1 MRPRRKILSSPRAK
15 WSFLSFLS
23 VILPVFLG
31 DALPAAAQDS
41 EKPELATHE
50 SETTMRARSSMV
62 LVRTVVRDSKGH
74 PVSDLKKENFK
85 LLDERKEQAIAYF
98 AVEGVSPA
106 PAAAPADASGP
117 AALQAETPAPGAPPA
132 PPAPQRFLALFF
144 DDVHTKIEDL
154 TRSRNAADRYL
165 AAALGPTDRAGVFTA
180 SGQGILDFT
189 GDLAKLHDALENLR
203 PRPIDMQQVNPC
215 PDIDEYQADQIVNHR
230 DEVSTG
236 VAATEIV
243 QCIFNNDST
252 KSAQAQEM
260 AFADASHVLE
270 VSDTENGY
278 TLRALEALVRRCMS
292 LPGQRSIVLVS
303 SGFLAILRRTE
314 VSDVVDRALRANV
327 VISALDERGLYTS
340 PEYDAASSNAIVGPR
355 NGQKSLLRMTANHE
369 SADVMAELAEGTGG
383 TFFRDSNDLEAGFR
397 QASAFP
403 EVSYVLGFYP
413 QNLKP
418 DGRFHTL
425 KVSLVQPAGLAL
437 QSRRGYFAP
446 NKLLNS
452 EEVAKQE
459 IDEAVFSQQELNEL
473 RVAVHT
479 QFFKPANAEAQL
491 SVLAR
496 VDVRSLRF
504 HKEAGR
510 NRDDLT
516 LVAAL
521 FDRNGRFIAGKQKLV
536 ELRLRD
542 ETMNRL
548 SQTGINMKT
557 SFDVQPG
564 AYLVRLVLRESE
576 DAHMSAV
583 NQTIEI
589 PF

>member
-1 MRPRRKILSSPRAK
+1 MRPRRKILSSPRAGFFC
-15 WSFLSFLS
+15 FLSIL
-23 VILPVFLG
+23 ILPVFLG
-31 DALPAAAQDS
+31 DAPPAGAQVSD
-41 EKPELATHE
+41 KPELATHE
-50 SETTMRARSSMV
+50 SESTVRLRTSLV

-74 PVSDLKKENFK
+74 PVPNLRKENFK

-98 AVEGVSPA
+98 SVESNSPA
-106 PAAAPADASGP
+106 PDSAPALASATGAATPVPAAAS
-117 AALQAETPAPGAPPA
+117 TPR
-132 PPAPQRFLALFF
+132 APQRFLALFF
-144 DDVHTKIEDL
+144 DDVHAKYEDL
-154 TRSRNAADRYL
+154 ARARDAADRYL
-165 AAALGPTDRAGVFTA
+165 AASLGPTDRAGIFTS
-180 SGQGILDFT
+180 SGQNVLDFT
-189 GDLAKLHDALENLR
+189 ADRGKIHDALEALR
-203 PRPIDMQQVNPC
+203 PRPITIQQVDAC

-230 DEVSTG
+230 DEVATG
-236 VAATEIV
+236 VATSEV
-243 QCIFNNDST
+243 LHCQFSDDPRRT
-252 KSAQAQEM
+252 PQAQEM
-260 AFADASHVLE
+260 ALSEADRVLE
-270 VSDTENGY
+270 ASDAENGY
-278 TLRALEALVRRCMS
+278 TIRGLDAVVRRCTS

-303 SGFLAILRRTE
+303 SGFLAVLRRTQIF
-314 VSDVVDRALRANV
+314 DLMDRALRANV
-327 VISALDERGLYTS
+327 VISALDERGLYTPEDFDDVSS
-340 PEYDAASSNAIVGPR
+340 PKAVGPR
-355 NGQKSLLRMTANHE
+355 NGQKSLLRATSSQE
-369 SADVMAELAEGTGG
+369 SGEVMSQLAEGTGG
-383 TFFRDSNDLEAGFR
+383 TFFHNSNDLEAGFR
-397 QASAFP
+397 QAGAFP

-425 KVSLVQPAGLAL
+425 QVSLVQPAGLAL

-446 NKLLNS
+446 NKLLNA
-452 EEVAKQE
+452 EEVAKEE

-479 QFFKPANAEAQL
+479 QFFKPGSADAQL

-521 FDRNGRFIAGKQKLV
+521 FDKDGRFLVGKQKLV

-542 ETMNRL
+542 ESLDRL
-548 SQTGINMKT
+548 AQTGINMKT

-564 AYLVRLVLRESE
+564 AYLVRLVVRESE
-576 DAHMSAV
+576 DAHMSELS
-583 NQTIEI
+583 QTIEI

>member
-15 WSFLSFLS
+15 WGFFCFLL
-23 VILPVFLG
+23 VLIPPVFLG
-31 DALPAAAQDS
+31 DAPPAAAQDS
-41 EKPELATHE
+41 GKPELATHE
-50 SETTMRARSSMV
+50 SETTVRLRTSMV
-62 LVRTVVRDSKGH
+62 LVRTVVRDSQGH
-74 PVSDLKKENFK
+74 PVPNLKKENFK

-98 AVEGVSPA
+98 DVEGISPA
-106 PAAAPADASGP
+106 PGPAPAGASDAAAPVP
-117 AALQAETPAPGAPPA
+117 AATATPGAPA
-132 PPAPQRFLALFF
+132 APQRFLALFF
-144 DDVHTKIEDL
+144 DDVHTKFEDL
-154 TRSRNAADRYL
+154 ARSRDAADRYL
-165 AAALGPTDRAGVFTA
+165 AAALGPTDRAGVFTS
-180 SGQGILDFT
+180 SGQNILDFT
-189 GDLAKLHDALENLR
+189 GDPGKIHDALAKLR
-203 PRPIDMQQVNPC
+203 PHPIEVQQMNAC

-230 DEVSTG
+230 DEISIG
-236 VAATEIV
+236 VAATEMV
-243 QCIFNNDST
+243 QCMFNNDST
-252 KSAQAQEM
+252 KTAQAQEM
-260 AFADASHVLE
+260 AIAEANRVLDI
-270 VSDTENGY
+270 SDTENGY
-278 TLRALEALVRRCMS
+278 TLRGLDAVVRRCTS

-303 SGFLAILRRTE
+303 SGFLAILRRTQ
-314 VSDVVDRALRANV
+314 VSDLVDRALRANV
-327 VISALDERGLYTS
+327 VISALDERGLYT
-340 PEYDAASSNAIVGPR
+340 PEEFDAASSNMAVGPR
-355 NGQKSLLRMTANHE
+355 NGQKSLLRMTASQE
-369 SADVMAELAEGTGG
+369 SGDVMAELAEGTGG
-383 TFFRDSNDLEAGFR
+383 TFFRNSNDLEAGFR

-403 EVSYVLGFYP
+403 EISYVLGFYP

-425 KVSLVQPAGLAL
+425 KVSLAQPAGLAL

-446 NKLLNS
+446 NKLLNT

-459 IDEAVFSQQELNEL
+459 IDEAVFSQQEMNEL

-479 QFFKPANAEAQL
+479 QFFKPTNADAQL

-542 ETMNRL
+542 ETMDRL
-548 SQTGINMKT
+548 AQTGINMKT

-564 AYLVRLVLRESE
+564 AYLVRLVVRESE
-576 DAHMSAV
+576 DAHMSAL
-583 NQTIEI
+583 NQMIEI

>member
-1 MRPRRKILSSPRAK
+1 
-15 WSFLSFLS
+15 
-23 VILPVFLG
+23 
-31 DALPAAAQDS
+31 
-41 EKPELATHE
+41 
-50 SETTMRARSSMV
+50 MV
-62 LVRTVVRDSKGH
+62 LVRTVVRDSRGH
-74 PVSDLKKENFK
+74 PVPNLKKESFR

-98 AVEGVSPA
+98 AIEGNSPPPGA
-106 PAAAPADASGP
+106 VPAGASEAAATATDATP
-117 AALQAETPAPGAPPA
+117 TPAA

-144 DDVHTKIEDL
+144 DDVHAKIEDM
-154 TRSRNAADRYL
+154 TRSRDAAGRYL
-165 AAALGPTDRAGVFTA
+165 AAALGPTDRAGVFTS

-189 GDLAKLHDALENLR
+189 GDRAKLHDALVNLR
-203 PRPIDMQQVNPC
+203 PRPIDVQQIDAC

-230 DEVSTG
+230 DEISTG
-236 VAATEIV
+236 VAAAEIV

-252 KSAQAQEM
+252 KNAQAQGM
-260 AFADASHVLE
+260 AFAEASRVLE

-278 TLRALEALVRRCMS
+278 TLRGLDAVVRRCMS

-303 SGFLAILRRTE
+303 SGFLAILRRTQ
-314 VSDVVDRALRANV
+314 VSDIVDRALRANV
-327 VISALDERGLYTS
+327 VISALDERGLYT
-340 PEYDAASSNAIVGPR
+340 PAEFDAASSHAVIGPR
-355 NGQKSLLRMTANHE
+355 NGQKSLLRVTAAHE
-369 SADVMAELAEGTGG
+369 SGDVMAELAEGTGG

-403 EVSYVLGFYP
+403 EISYVLGFYP
-413 QNLKP
+413 QNIKP

-425 KVSLVQPAGLAL
+425 KVSLVQPAGFAL

-446 NKLLNS
+446 NKQLNA
-452 EEVAKQE
+452 EEVAKEE
-459 IDEAVFSQQELNEL
+459 IDEAVFSQQEQNEL

-479 QFFKPANAEAQL
+479 QFFKPTNADAQL

-542 ETMNRL
+542 ETMDRL
-548 SQTGINMKT
+548 AETGINMKT

-564 AYLVRLVLRESE
+564 AYLVRLVVRESE
-576 DAHMSAV
+576 DAHMSAL